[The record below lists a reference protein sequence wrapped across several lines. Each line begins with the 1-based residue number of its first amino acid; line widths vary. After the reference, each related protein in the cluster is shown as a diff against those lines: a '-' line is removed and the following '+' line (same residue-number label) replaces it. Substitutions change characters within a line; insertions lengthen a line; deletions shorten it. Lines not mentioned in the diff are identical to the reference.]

1 MIGAGGTWLAIA
13 KQWRG
18 EEKQVAAA
26 PPDAG
31 AALADPKSKKK
42 RKKRRGS
49 GAGGAGGDEWVEEA
63 EAPAVVVSAGDREM
77 VWRGAAIKAPTRSVD
92 MGSDGEQ
99 RPLSNDE
106 IDSTMNGSSGGV
118 LDCIRQSLA
127 GAELAGLVK
136 LEMLVDP
143 KGGVSKVRVGA
154 PKWLMD
160 HGFADCASSAA
171 RRIRFPATGAAT
183 VVDAPFHID

>member
-1 MIGAGGTWLAIA
+1 MVIP
-13 KQWRG
+13 
-18 EEKQVAAA
+18 AA
-26 PPDAG
+26 
-31 AALADPKSKKK
+31 
-42 RKKRRGS
+42 
-49 GAGGAGGDEWVEEA
+49 
-63 EAPAVVVSAGDREM
+63 DREM
-77 VWRGAAIKAPTRSVD
+77 VWRGPAIKAPTRSVD

-106 IDSTMNGSSGGV
+106 IDSTMNDSSSGV
-118 LDCIRQSLA
+118 LDCIRQALA
-127 GAELAGLVK
+127 GGELSGQVK

-143 KGGVSKVRVGA
+143 KGAVTKVRLGA

-171 RRIRFPATGAAT
+171 RRIRFPATGAHT

>member
-1 MIGAGGTWLAIA
+1 M
-13 KQWRG
+13 
-18 EEKQVAAA
+18 AAA

-31 AALADPKSKKK
+31 ALTAGPKGKKK
-42 RKKRRGS
+42 RKKRR
-49 GAGGAGGDEWVEEA
+49 AGGAGGGEEWVEET
-63 EAPAVVVSAGDREM
+63 EAPAVVVSAADREM

-99 RPLSNDE
+99 RPLSSDE
-106 IDSTMNGSSGGV
+106 IDATMNESSGGV
-118 LDCIRQSLA
+118 LDCIRQGLA
-127 GAELAGLVK
+127 GAELSGQVA

-143 KGGVSKVRVGA
+143 RGAVVKVRVGA

-160 HGFADCASSAA
+160 HGFSDCAGSAA
-171 RRIRFPATGAAT
+171 RRIRFPATGAHT

>member
-1 MIGAGGTWLAIA
+1 MVIT
-13 KQWRG
+13 
-18 EEKQVAAA
+18 AA
-26 PPDAG
+26 
-31 AALADPKSKKK
+31 
-42 RKKRRGS
+42 
-49 GAGGAGGDEWVEEA
+49 
-63 EAPAVVVSAGDREM
+63 DREM

-99 RPLSNDE
+99 RPLSSDE
-106 IDSTMNGSSGGV
+106 IDSTMQGSSGAVVG
-118 LDCIRQSLA
+118 CIQQALA
-127 GAELAGLVK
+127 GGNLSGQVK

-143 KGGVSKVRVGA
+143 KGAVTKVRVGA

-171 RRIRFPATGAAT
+171 RRIRFPSTGAHT